1 MLMLKGLRQA
11 LLPGIRFASTAL
23 EPNYYQVLELSR
35 NASIKD
41 IKAQFRKLSKKYHPD
56 LNSHLSEEEREENNK
71 KYVLMLLAYDTLKD
85 VKAKREYD
93 ASLGLRKNQQSHSNP
108 NHSDW
113 QNKYYGEAK
122 YYSKGRASGSYFSKG
137 YSSKRH
143 RVHNFY
149 DGSGGE
155 STQSTFNGSHKNYGD
170 RYSVPHFNYN
180 EHLAKHLKFE
190 QRIIEKLLTPEV
202 RDAIIRQLKRDGDI
216 SNVSEELITKH
227 LMRQA
232 HGNTNLDKT
241 VSPNTSNPY
250 MYQGPQNGGY
260 HEELN
265 FGKTAAIV
273 IGGLGSIYLLYNAI
287 A

>member
-1 MLMLKGLRQA
+1 MPLVRNLGRS
-11 LLPGIRFASTAL
+11 LLSGARFASSSL
-23 EPNYYQVLELSR
+23 QPNYYQILELPR
-35 NASIKD
+35 NASFKD
-41 IKAQFRKLSKKYHPD
+41 IKAQFRKLSKQYHPD
-56 LNSHLSEEEREENNK
+56 LNSHLTGKEKEENDK

-93 ASLGLRKNQQSHSNP
+93 ASLGLRKNNQTSTN

-113 QNKYYGEAK
+113 LNKYYGEAK
-122 YYSKGRASGSYFSKG
+122 YYSKGKASGSYYSRG

-155 STQSTFNGSHKNYGD
+155 NTQSTFSGTHKNYGD

-180 EHLAKHLKFE
+180 EHLNKHLKFE
-190 QRIIEKLLTPEV
+190 QRIIEKLLTPEM
-202 RDAIIRQLKRDGDI
+202 RDSIVRQLKRDGDT

-232 HGNTNLDKT
+232 HGNTSLSST
-241 VSPNTSNPY
+241 VSATTANPY

-260 HEELN
+260 HEELGM
-265 FGKTAAIV
+265 GKTVAMV
-273 IGGLGSIYLLYNAI
+273 VGGVGFIYVLYNAI
-287 A
+287 V